1 MGNNWLQTIKAS
13 KDIYSSELGS
23 KYSVNLTTNYSYK
36 FTPSFLI
43 KRFLKN
49 SSAKKAGLLKDDI
62 IININ
67 NTQSHKLNLN
77 EITLKFQERDK
88 KKIKITVERNGQKMK
103 FEFRLEKKV

>member
-1 MGNNWLQTIKAS
+1 M
-13 KDIYSSELGS
+13 
-23 KYSVNLTTNYSYK
+23 NLTTNYSFK
-36 FTPSFLI
+36 FNPFFRI
-43 KRFLKN
+43 KSILKD
-49 SSAKKAGLLKDDI
+49 SPADKAGLLKDYI